1 MEKMRATTNGRD
13 HQKMIEETDT
23 EAKGGDLAIMTTMAP
38 TAK

>member
-1 MEKMRATTNGRD
+1 MEKIRATTNGHD
-13 HQKMIEETDT
+13 HQTMIEETDM